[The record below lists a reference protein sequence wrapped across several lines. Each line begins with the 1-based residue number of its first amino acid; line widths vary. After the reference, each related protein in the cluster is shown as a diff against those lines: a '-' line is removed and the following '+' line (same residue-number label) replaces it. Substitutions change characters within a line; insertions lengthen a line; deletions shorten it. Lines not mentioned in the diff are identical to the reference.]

1 MLVCTSL
8 TKRFGDRLAL
18 DKIGFSIEPGEIV
31 ALLGPNGAGKTT
43 CMRLLAGVME
53 ADDGQIELFGIAPD
67 QDRTA
72 AQSFLGYLPEGAP
85 LQLELTIRE
94 HLQFVAEIRGIPKAR
109 QGEAIAEVAREAS
122 IADWLDVPVRM
133 LSKGYRRR
141 AALAAAIIGGP
152 EILLLDEPT
161 DGLDPNQKQ
170 VTRALLQ
177 RLSPSRVVL
186 LSTHALDDVAA
197 ICTRVLVMD
206 SGRLLVNEPVS
217 AFLARDTVG
226 MPGLAGL
233 ETIFASLTG
242 KADAS

>member
-18 DKIGFSIEPGEIV
+18 DKVGFSIEPGEIV

-53 ADDGQIELFGIAPD
+53 ADDGQIELFGITPD
-67 QDRTA
+67 QERTA
-72 AQSFLGYLPEGAP
+72 AQSFLGFLPEGAP
-85 LQLELTIRE
+85 LQLELTVRE
-94 HLQFVAEIRGIPKAR
+94 HLQFVAEVRGISKTR
-109 QGEAIAEVAREAS
+109 QYEAIADVAREAS
-122 IADWLDVPVRM
+122 VADWLDVPVRM

-206 SGRLLVNEPVS
+206 SGRLLVDEPVK
-217 AFLARDTVG
+217 AFLARDTAG
-226 MPGLAGL
+226 LPGLAGM
-233 ETIFASLTG
+233 EATFASLTG
-242 KADAS
+242 KADPS

>member
-18 DKIGFSIEPGEIV
+18 DKVGFSIEPGEIV

-94 HLQFVAEIRGIPKAR
+94 HLQFVAEVRGIPKIR
-109 QGEAIAEVAREAS
+109 QGEAIADVAREAS
-122 IADWLDVPVRM
+122 IADRLDVPVRM

-206 SGRLLVNEPVS
+206 SGCLLVDEPVS
-217 AFLARDTVG
+217 DFLARDAAG
-226 MPGLAGL
+226 LPGLAGL
-233 ETIFASLTG
+233 ETTFASLTG